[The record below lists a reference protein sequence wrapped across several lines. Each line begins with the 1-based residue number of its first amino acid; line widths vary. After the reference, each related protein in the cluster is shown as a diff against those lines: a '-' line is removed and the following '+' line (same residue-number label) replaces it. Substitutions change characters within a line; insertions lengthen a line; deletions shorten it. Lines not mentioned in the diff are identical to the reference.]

1 MNYLLDTNIIS
12 DLVSSKPNKNVAKW
26 VESVPQNTLYLS
38 VLTLGEIR
46 SGIERRED
54 GKRKNQLI
62 AWLEHQLPQWFAG
75 RILLVDHQVADRWGY
90 LVGGTK
96 RTLPMID
103 SLLAATALTNN
114 LVMVTRNV
122 KDFDMQGLEVIN
134 PFLD

>member
-1 MNYLLDTNIIS
+1 MNYLFDTNIIS